1 MNRGLNHAFE
11 LENNFTSTIASL
23 APAPETG
30 EKLLPGGI
38 YVLVTAMAGSIMTRN
53 RGLLLRGTGPLV
65 LGVSAG
71 WVLIPHTM
79 RNIGDLAWRWE
90 EKVPAIANN
99 HLLVRSFLVQGS
111 EEVRKRGEDLG
122 VWLEGVARQCRETIE
137 DLVQKVR

>member
-1 MNRGLNHAFE
+1 M
-11 LENNFTSTIASL
+11 ENNFTSTVASL
-23 APAPETG
+23 APDPETG

-38 YVLVTAMAGSIMTRN
+38 YVLVTAMAGSIITRN

-79 RNIGDLAWRWE
+79 RNIGDLVWKWE
-90 EKVPAIANN
+90 ERVPAVANN
-99 HLLVRSFLVQGS
+99 HLLIRSFLLRSS
-111 EEVRKRGEDLG
+111 EEVRKRGDDLG
-122 VWLEGVARQCRETIE
+122 VWLEGVARQGRETVE